1 VKRGVDVQGQDL
13 DRLARQFST
22 QEFLDLQ
29 VWHNL
34 AWFGYGSLQRFPR
47 LAELRAKNRGF
58 TEEDKQEVLALQ
70 QTAIRQIVPMYTALQ
85 ERGQIELTTTPF
97 FSPDSSPRDRLG
109 IHSPRQAGPAAARSI
124 PCSGRCRRSGAA
136 GNRLPYAHVR
146 PCTGRALA
154 L

>member
-1 VKRGVDVQGQDL
+1 MKRGVDVHGQDL

-85 ERGQIELTTTPF
+85 ERCLLYT
-97 FSPDSSPRDRLG
+97 SPSPRDRT
-109 IHSPRQAGPAAARSI
+109 RSRM
-124 PCSGRCRRSGAA
+124 PSSA
-136 GNRLPYAHVR
+136 
-146 PCTGRALA
+146 
-154 L
+154 